1 MTCIERIKPNKPR
14 TKFIEKKNYTWFN
27 FEAFEASQLQIF
39 QFVAIESSY
48 TATNR
53 SSLGVTVNVIK
64 RYNWITFSI
73 LILSLSTEQKLY
85 QFHVRREIC
94 QNVVVIITKNVRY
107 ESTKCFDIDAE
118 WRQM

>member
-94 QNVVVIITKNVRY
+94 QNVVVIITKNVGY